1 MKRLNA
7 SQSRILA
14 LLLLLV
20 VLLLLIRLLLWPLW
34 LSWSDYGDRIDAL
47 ENRMAVYE
55 RLVAGVETDRRRL
68 QALQSSLP
76 ATDWYLK
83 ESTPALAAASLQ
95 QLLLRQVN
103 RTGAQVVS
111 TQIVGG
117 SSETPVPAVVIQVHV
132 RGDIGDLVE
141 LLYTLES
148 GEPVLFIDNLV
159 VLANPRR
166 QVATR
171 AHRRGVPALD
181 IRFDLTGYTGR
192 ESS

>member
-117 SSETPVPAVVIQVHV
+117 GSETPVPAVVIQVHV